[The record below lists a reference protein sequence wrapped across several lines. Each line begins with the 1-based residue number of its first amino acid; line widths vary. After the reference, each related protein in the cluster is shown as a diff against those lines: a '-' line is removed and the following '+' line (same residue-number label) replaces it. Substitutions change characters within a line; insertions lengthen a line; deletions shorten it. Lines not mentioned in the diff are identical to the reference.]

1 MRYLLLCA
9 LCLIAGCGPALPDLP
24 PPPPPVKLPPVV
36 VVPPTPPLPMTVE
49 DAGDALAKARQQVA
63 DLEGALATAKATV
76 KSAEKARDD
85 ARKEAEQVRWRAL
98 ATWATYCGLA
108 VAFFALL
115 AAVAIAVWSIPIG
128 WKVVAFAGISGL
140 VVAGAAQLLISMWI
154 YLPFAVLGIV
164 VLAALY
170 WVLTRSKKVTEAG
183 ASMAGAYQKVADELA
198 KVDPALR
205 AELDR
210 AHLDEQAKAGIMAL
224 GDRLLAM
231 ARKV

>member
-1 MRYLLLCA
+1 MRYLVICLLC
-9 LCLIAGCGPALPDLP
+9 LTAGCGPALPDLP
-24 PPPPPVKLPPVV
+24 PAPTPPKPPPVV
-36 VVPPTPPLPMTVE
+36 VVPTPPLPTTPE
-49 DAGDALAKARQQVA
+49 DATGALNAARQQVA
-63 DLEGALATAKATV
+63 DLEAALASAKATV
-76 KSAEKARDD
+76 KSAEKARDE
-85 ARKEAEQVRWRAL
+85 ARKEAEQARWRAL

-128 WKVVAFAGISGL
+128 WKVVTFAGVAGL
-140 VVAGAAQLLISMWI
+140 VVAGAAQLLISVWI
-154 YLPFAVLGIV
+154 YLPFVVLGAV

-170 WVLTRSKKVTEAG
+170 WALTRSKKVTEAG

>member
-1 MRYLLLCA
+1 MRYLVICLLC
-9 LCLIAGCGPALPDLP
+9 LTAGCGPALPDLP
-24 PPPPPVKLPPVV
+24 PVPAPPKPPVV
-36 VVPPTPPLPMTVE
+36 VVPPTPPLPTTVE
-49 DAGDALAKARQQVA
+49 NAGDALAKARQQVA

-85 ARKEAEQVRWRAL
+85 ARKEAEQARWRAL

-128 WKVVAFAGISGL
+128 WKVVAFAGIAGL
-140 VVAGAAQLLISMWI
+140 AVAGAAQLLIGVWA
-154 YLPFAVLGIV
+154 YLPFAVLGAV

-170 WVLTRSKKVTEAG
+170 WALTRSKKVTDAG
-183 ASMAGAYQKVADELA
+183 ASMAGAYQKVADELS